1 MKHYLKG
8 VAARPL
14 PFYLQYLDNEAEPS
28 RSLAALKI
36 EMWLKTLPEDKRC
49 GPLLAADV
57 AKAIGRTVTACG
69 LALREL
75 GWRRR
80 LGGAVGDPI
89 RLSGRR
95 VWVLSGSVG

>member
-14 PFYLQYLDNEAEPS
+14 PFYLQYLDNEAEASHSP
-28 RSLAALKI
+28 AALKI
-36 EMWLKTLPEDKRC
+36 EMWLRTLPEDKRC

-80 LGGAVGDPI
+80 LGGAVNDPL
-89 RLSGRR
+89 RVHRRR
-95 VWVLSGSVG
+95 VWVLLR